1 MLSARSWY
9 AKKKPVLYAQVVTSK
24 EVAGTVTDA
33 DTQQPIEGAN
43 VRLSSGDVY
52 YEAET
57 DDQGQYSLT
66 VYQASLDYTLS
77 VTAPGYVDATREIGV
92 LGNGTTFTEDAA
104 LQSIKTVSGV
114 VTDAVTNEPLAD
126 VTVTVAA
133 ADDIKLIATTDAT
146 GAYSVSI
153 DVLEP
158 EYTITAAL
166 DGYDTVSESLG
177 VITAD
182 VTKDLALRLAAI
194 EVSGVVVD
202 MITQEPIAGANV
214 LFAAGDIEQSV
225 STDDEGHF
233 AIIINDVYPS
243 YDVTVS
249 ADAYDSYTTTIERVQ
264 PTDAFNVEL
273 KKAAIEVTGT
283 ITDETGAPIE
293 GAAVDFTAV
302 SSITV
307 FSNAEGHYAVT
318 IEDVYQLY
326 TLTVDADG
334 YEDYTATVGEITADN
349 CVFDVVLKANV
360 GVRDLVTRDLKA
372 FGSTGA
378 IIVNA
383 PAETAIVVC
392 DVAGRVIR
400 KATVKAGITRM
411 PIVPG
416 VYMINGV
423 KVLVK

>member
-1 MLSARSWY
+1 M
-9 AKKKPVLYAQVVTSK
+9 
-24 EVAGTVTDA
+24 
-33 DTQQPIEGAN
+33 
-43 VRLSSGDVY
+43 
-52 YEAET
+52 
-57 DDQGQYSLT
+57 
-66 VYQASLDYTLS
+66 
-77 VTAPGYVDATREIGV
+77 
-92 LGNGTTFTEDAA
+92 
-104 LQSIKTVSGV
+104 
-114 VTDAVTNEPLAD
+114 
-126 VTVTVAA
+126 
-133 ADDIKLIATTDAT
+133 
-146 GAYSVSI
+146 
-153 DVLEP
+153 
-158 EYTITAAL
+158 
-166 DGYDTVSESLG
+166 
-177 VITAD
+177 
-182 VTKDLALRLAAI
+182 
-194 EVSGVVVD
+194 
-202 MITQEPIAGANV
+202 
-214 LFAAGDIEQSV
+214 
-225 STDDEGHF
+225 
-233 AIIINDVYPS
+233 
-243 YDVTVS
+243 TVS

-383 PAETAIVVC
+383 PAETTIVVC